1 MILASWI
8 YVFQLLLILDCWL
21 LVLISFI
28 FAPFMER
35 RSLLKS
41 LGALAVLPG
50 LAFKNSVTFKKPVLR
65 VAHLTDVHLKDKW
78 DAPAR
83 FARCL
88 HHVQQQPG
96 VDFILNGGDVVF
108 DMNKENMDTIDT
120 QWKLWHSTIQ
130 SDCSLPIHYVLGNHD
145 IWWNENDKGQAL
157 YGKAYSIN
165 QLQLASPYYSFNRNG
180 WKFILLDS
188 VHLDIDGTWYI
199 GKLGDEQLAWLEN
212 ELTSTPVTM
221 PVCVLS
227 HIPLLTATTMVDDQ
241 TTVNRW
247 EVLGGDMHTDIAQ
260 IISLFYKHPN
270 VKLCLSGHIHL
281 RDKVVY
287 NNVTY
292 ICNGAV
298 SGAWWE
304 GNKRETAPGYGLIDF
319 YADGTFDEQY
329 INY

>member
-1 MILASWI
+1 M
-8 YVFQLLLILDCWL
+8 Q
-21 LVLISFI
+21 
-28 FAPFMER
+28 R
-35 RSLLKS
+35 RSLIKGLGGIMLTPALPFKS
-41 LGALAVLPG
+41 FTTGQ
-50 LAFKNSVTFKKPVLR
+50 KPVLR
-65 VAHLTDVHLKDKW
+65 VAHLTDVHLKNKW

-83 FARCL
+83 FAKCL
-88 HHVQQQPG
+88 HHVQQQPN

-108 DMNKENMDTIDT
+108 DMNKENMDTINT
-120 QWKLWHSTIQ
+120 EWKLWHSSIKA
-130 SDCSLPIHYVLGNHD
+130 DCGLPMHYVLGNHD
-145 IWWNENDKGQAL
+145 IWWNEDDKGQAI
-157 YGKAYSIN
+157 YGKKYAMD
-165 QLQLASPYYSFNRNG
+165 QLQLSSPWNSFTKNG

-199 GKLGDEQLAWLEN
+199 GKLGDEQFAWLTN
-212 ELTSTPVTM
+212 ELKNTPASM

-227 HIPLLTATTMVDDQ
+227 HIPILSATLMVDDISD
-241 TTVNRW
+241 NSNKW
-247 EVLGGDMHTDIAQ
+247 EILGGDMHTDTGK
-260 IISLFYKHPN
+260 IINLFYQHPN

-319 YADGTFDEQY
+319 YADGSFTEQY
-329 INY
+329 VNY